1 MLTISFLRLDILPAG
16 LAALTVSLFLSGCH
30 DRNQPP
36 TSPTANAPTAAEISR
51 ENELKAREDAVAQRE
66 AEVAAKEQAEE
77 TRKQAEADE
86 ADAKEAAAATLA
98 AKKVAKKPA
107 PATSSTSLAS
117 STSPT
122 APMKPVENR
131 VEVPSGTA
139 LTVALSSDLSSRTAK
154 AGDPFEATVASNL
167 SVNGQLA
174 VPTGSRVTGTITDVV
189 SGSRAIGSVPML
201 GIKFNQIV
209 LEDGETIPIT
219 GDLVQQG
226 KSEKGQ
232 DTAKILGGAAAG
244 AILGHQVKKNDSG
257 KVIGGLLGGAVGAVA
272 AKRTGTEV
280 QLPAGSTLTITT
292 GEPFSVNVQ

>member
-1 MLTISFLRLDILPAG
+1 MKTRFSKLPILSAG
-16 LAALTVSLFLSGCH
+16 LAALAVGLTLSGCH
-30 DRNQPP
+30 DRNTPPPP
-36 TSPTANAPTAAEISR
+36 TTNAPSAAEIAR

-66 AEVAAKEQAEE
+66 AEVAAKEQAEQ
-77 TRKQAEADE
+77 TRQQAEADE
-86 ADAKEAAAATLA
+86 AAAKAAAAA
-98 AKKVAKKPA
+98 ALEKKVAKRPAPKPA
-107 PATSSTSLAS
+107 STSLAA

-122 APMKPVENR
+122 APVKPVEKR
-131 VEVPSGTA
+131 LEVPSGTA
-139 LTVALSSDLSSRTAK
+139 LTVALSSDLSSKTAK
-154 AGDPFEATVASNL
+154 PGDPFEATVASNL

-201 GIKFNQIV
+201 GIKFDQLV
-209 LEDGETIPIT
+209 LEDGQTIPIT

-226 KSEKGQ
+226 KSERGQ

-292 GEPFSVNVQ
+292 GQPFSVNVH